1 MRIIV
6 WLAAYPLTGV
16 EMLPGENAQ
25 DGQSLPRAVESIVQ
39 AEQELK
45 YQINICATLRRE
57 VVAAIGRVPD
67 DLDQDILRRRFLD
80 D

>member
-1 MRIIV
+1 MG
-6 WLAAYPLTGV
+6 LPDGV
-16 EMLPGENAQ
+16 Q

-45 YQINICATLRRE
+45 YQINICAMLRRE